1 MIVNELTLLNFRNYS
16 NHTVR
21 FSEGINIIV
30 DDNGM
35 GKTNILEALTVIS
48 DTKSFRTNND
58 DILIRHGQD
67 HYRIDLKTERFDFH
81 VIYAD
86 KKKHY
91 LINKTP
97 VRNSDFIGKCNAVL
111 FEPSELNIYKDSPKK
126 RRKLMD
132 MEISKVSRDYLFD
145 SINYYNLIKEKN
157 NLLKNNDTD
166 VLLIETI
173 NEKLAQLIYKITIKR
188 KEFIDSLNGDINK
201 YFQYLSGTK
210 STVSITYGS
219 IFIDKPV
226 EEISDILK
234 DSFTRDRF
242 YRSSVIG
249 SHKEDMIFYLDDKPV
264 RDVASQGQKRLIT
277 IAYKLSLI
285 NYIIRAVRDVPIL
298 LLDDI
303 LSELDNQNQ
312 NRLLKVL
319 EKNKIQTVITTTDIS
334 NINIDREYQIITI
347 KGGENNG

>member
-1 MIVNELTLLNFRNYS
+1 MQSKGLTDLSMI
-16 NHTVR
+16 
-21 FSEGINIIV
+21 
-30 DDNGM
+30 
-35 GKTNILEALTVIS
+35 
-48 DTKSFRTNND
+48 
-58 DILIRHGQD
+58 
-67 HYRIDLKTERFDFH
+67 
-81 VIYAD
+81 
-86 KKKHY
+86 
-91 LINKTP
+91 P
-97 VRNSDFIGKCNAVL
+97 VPEN
-111 FEPSELNIYKDSPKK
+111 
-126 RRKLMD
+126 
-132 MEISKVSRDYLFD
+132 
-145 SINYYNLIKEKN
+145 
-157 NLLKNNDTD
+157 
-166 VLLIETI
+166 
-173 NEKLAQLIYKITIKR
+173 
-188 KEFIDSLNGDINK
+188 
-201 YFQYLSGTK
+201 
-210 STVSITYGS
+210 
-219 IFIDKPV
+219 V

-264 RDVASQGQKRLIT
+264 KDVASQGQKRLIT